1 MFSENCL
8 MSPGEE
14 KCSVN
19 RGPASAWAWRG
30 VGGVA
35 QEALLGARLTVDE
48 AQAGGIQKVF
58 FQVVFPGGTV
68 LPAQYLLP
76 ASHSPH
82 KGQMVTATVMA
93 QQCLHLGENV
103 EHGQQSD

>member
-1 MFSENCL
+1 
-8 MSPGEE
+8 MSPGEA

-19 RGPASAWAWRG
+19 RDPASGLGWELWG
-30 VGGVA
+30 KWGSA

-82 KGQMVTATVMA
+82 EGQMVTATVMA
-93 QQCLHLGENV
+93 QQCLHLREENV
-103 EHGQQSD
+103 VQGSAE

>member
-1 MFSENCL
+1 
-8 MSPGEE
+8 MSTETLPHYWDG
-14 KCSVN
+14 SS
-19 RGPASAWAWRG
+19 GGGGGSA
-30 VGGVA
+30 
-35 QEALLGARLTVDE
+35 QKALLGARLTVDE

-82 KGQMVTATVMA
+82 EGQMVTATVMA
-93 QQCLHLGENV
+93 QQCLHLGEENV
-103 EHGQQSD
+103 VQGSTE

>member
-1 MFSENCL
+1 
-8 MSPGEE
+8 MSPGEA

-19 RGPASAWAWRG
+19 RGLRLQDWAWELW
-30 VGGVA
+30 GGGGQSA
-35 QEALLGARLTVDE
+35 QGALLGAGLTVDE

-82 KGQMVTATVMA
+82 EGQMVTATVMA
-93 QQCLHLGENV
+93 QQCLHLGE
-103 EHGQQSD
+103 